1 MTKSL
6 DSQIRLF
13 VHNLPHQVTAEVANC
28 FVGKLQKYL
37 DFTTNC
43 SVVYAP
49 CNGKS
54 ISDLQ
59 TNICDEVDA
68 SLVAGEEAVDLVEPV
83 SHVDGGQ
90 SAS

>member
-13 VHNLPHQVTAEVANC
+13 DHNLPHQVTAEVANC
-28 FVGKLQKYL
+28 FVGKLQKLSGFYHKL
-37 DFTTNC
+37 L
-43 SVVYAP
+43 SYAP
-49 CNGKS
+49 CNGES
-54 ISDLQ
+54 IIDLQ

-68 SLVAGEEAVDLVEPV
+68 SLVTGEETVDLVGPV